1 MFSALALMIHG
12 SSAFMAP
19 FVNGLKR
26 SIKMRSSTSV
36 QMKVNILQQVETLK
50 VLTAVSK
57 AGLLSKVEKA
67 GLLSKLEKE
76 VSNSVFSTTSIT
88 KNMLQGALSKIEKL
102 LPLLDD
108 YRAISLL
115 TKIVN
120 IEPITFTLAA
130 AGILFADGVMVAAV
144 PDSSNGLVLL
154 QVVLTVLAL
163 TASAP
168 LFVGAQLNSI
178 IQGDTPIGSSTVSRP
193 GPGVPPGLPLQAQ
206 APPFYSILD
215 QLNSLG

>member
-1 MFSALALMIHG
+1 
-12 SSAFMAP
+12 
-19 FVNGLKR
+19 
-26 SIKMRSSTSV
+26 MRSSTSV

-120 IEPITFTLAA
+120 IEPITFTVAA
-130 AGILFADGVMVAAV
+130 ALW
-144 PDSSNGLVLL
+144 
-154 QVVLTVLAL
+154 
-163 TASAP
+163 
-168 LFVGAQLNSI
+168 
-178 IQGDTPIGSSTVSRP
+178 RP
-193 GPGVPPGLPLQAQ
+193 PV
-206 APPFYSILD
+206 
-215 QLNSLG
+215 